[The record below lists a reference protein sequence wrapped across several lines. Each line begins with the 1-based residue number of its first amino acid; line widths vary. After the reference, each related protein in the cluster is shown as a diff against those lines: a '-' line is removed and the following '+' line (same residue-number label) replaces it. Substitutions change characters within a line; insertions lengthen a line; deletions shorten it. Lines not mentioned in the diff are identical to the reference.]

1 MNGLKIRVIVTLFS
15 SLFMLPPTAMSQDS
29 RIDIAIL
36 SETSNYEK
44 LNNYLVD
51 KGFKKLSRLNNT
63 DPNDVGTTT
72 GFARY
77 KNKMLQS
84 LDTNSHHLSDEVK
97 RHKLFRDDWLIIWY
111 E

>member
-1 MNGLKIRVIVTLFS
+1 MTTLSDVLKEYDQDFTVIEYRK
-15 SLFMLPPTAMSQDS
+15 M
-29 RIDIAIL
+29 
-36 SETSNYEK
+36 
-44 LNNYLVD
+44 
-51 KGFKKLSRLNNT
+51 NNT

-97 RHKLFRDDWLIIWY
+97 RHKLFRDDWLIVWY